1 MYQKNYKSA
10 RALVYKGFSKFVG
23 LDKNWTKAINLSEPF
38 VSKNGQ
44 RLYPKR
50 KAPANLPEPSDF
62 TSKSSSFTPYTPFLG
77 EKSSYLGWHWHETN
91 NLKRTVPL
99 RQGDADAV

>member
-1 MYQKNYKSA
+1 MYQKKYKSA
-10 RALVYKGFSKFVG
+10 RALVYKDFSKFVG
-23 LDKNWTKAINLSEPF
+23 LDENWTKAINLPKPF

-62 TSKSSSFTPYTPFLG
+62 TPKSSSFTPYP
-77 EKSSYLGWHWHETN
+77 
-91 NLKRTVPL
+91 PL
-99 RQGDADAV
+99 SQVKKVHIWVGIGNALPIKNE

>member
-1 MYQKNYKSA
+1 MYQIDCIHVPEKLQVCTSA
-10 RALVYKGFSKFVG
+10 RLQRLSKFVG
-23 LDKNWTKAINLSEPF
+23 LDENWTKAINLPKPF

-62 TSKSSSFTPYTPFLG
+62 TPKSSRFTPYTPFLG
-77 EKSSYLGWHWHETN
+77 EKSSYLGWHWQRVAN
-91 NLKRTVPL
+91 
-99 RQGDADAV
+99 

>member
-10 RALVYKGFSKFVG
+10 RALVYKDFSKFVG
-23 LDKNWTKAINLSEPF
+23 LDENWTKAINLPKPF

-62 TSKSSSFTPYTPFLG
+62 TPKSSSFTPYTPFLSG
-77 EKSSYLGWHWHETN
+77 KSSYLGWHWQRVAN
-91 NLKRTVPL
+91 
-99 RQGDADAV
+99 